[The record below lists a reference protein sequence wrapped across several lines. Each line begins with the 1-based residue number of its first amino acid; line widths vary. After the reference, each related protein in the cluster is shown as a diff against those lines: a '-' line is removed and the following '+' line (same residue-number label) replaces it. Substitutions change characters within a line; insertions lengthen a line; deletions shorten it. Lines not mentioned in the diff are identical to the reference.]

1 VSRGPLIDYGRMLEL
16 LQAEARLLV
25 AAAQGAP
32 PDSPTVGV
40 SGRTLGETVRYAGD
54 LCEDVLS
61 WLGASEEAAR
71 RWTVPNDPTIGQLT
85 SRFALRLAELLE
97 QLRVRS
103 PEDPCP
109 SWCPVDRTVRFWAR
123 HVLHSTTVQRVDV
136 QTAAGVEISPIDEDA
151 ALDGIDE
158 TLRVWFGH
166 RLNALGI
173 VPSKKCS
180 VAVSSGGR
188 NWLVTTGP
196 EVAVVDGSDV
206 EAPAAADA
214 VVTGVPQRV
223 CLWLRGRL
231 PNHAVSTGGDP
242 DAVAQLWGL
251 LQVCTK

>member
-1 VSRGPLIDYGRMLEL
+1 NAAAGRGVPAGRLPRAVGGCAVSRGPLIDYGRMLEL

-103 PEDPCP
+103 PEDSCTC
-109 SWCPVDRTVRFWAR
+109 WCPGDRIVRDTAR
-123 HVLHSTTVQRVDV
+123 LVLLC
-136 QTAAGVEISPIDEDA
+136 ISATRAE
-151 ALDGIDE
+151 
-158 TLRVWFGH
+158 
-166 RLNALGI
+166 
-173 VPSKKCS
+173 
-180 VAVSSGGR
+180 
-188 NWLVTTGP
+188 
-196 EVAVVDGSDV
+196 
-206 EAPAAADA
+206 
-214 VVTGVPQRV
+214 Q
-223 CLWLRGRL
+223 
-231 PNHAVSTGGDP
+231 
-242 DAVAQLWGL
+242 Q
-251 LQVCTK
+251 